1 MYHSSFRKNHSAEFC
16 LAHLIEFV
24 LTGLDKQMHAGMI
37 LVDLQKAFE
46 TLEHGFFLSKWNILV
61 FRRF

>member
-24 LTGLDKQMHAGMI
+24 LAGLDKQMHAGMI

-46 TLEHGFFLSKWNILV
+46 TLEHGFFLSK
-61 FRRF
+61 

>member
-24 LTGLDKQMHAGMI
+24 LTGLDKQMHADMI

-46 TLEHGFFLSKWNILV
+46 TLEHGFFLSK
-61 FRRF
+61 